1 MGYAVRKKIIHSDFT
16 ARAAVGTT
24 YDLAKPHS
32 FDLTGK
38 QGAVG
43 AADVPFKFV
52 EMVSLWVTMTSISG
66 ATELSIIVCSDA
78 AGDQAIMAPI
88 TATIMAGQT
97 TATKGTCSIH
107 LLDYAAA
114 IPTDSDGL
122 VYIFFRTD
130 AGSVQVDASILTT
143 VA

>member
-1 MGYAVRKKIIHSDFT
+1 MAYAVRKKVIHSDFT
-16 ARAAVGTT
+16 TRAAVGTS

-32 FDLTGK
+32 FNISAALGT
-38 QGAVG
+38 VG
-43 AADVPFKFV
+43 PASLPFKYA
-52 EMVSLWVTMTSISG
+52 EMASLWVTMTSISG